1 MSVRAV
7 LFDMDGT
14 LLDQAAASAAAGAAF
29 VARVRPDLP
38 VAEAMEL
45 WSDADHDGY
54 QRFLAGELSF
64 QDRRRYGVR
73 GLVPALVAA
82 PDHEVDAAFAGY
94 LADCRARWSAYP
106 DARPALAA
114 VLDMGLRVAVISNN
128 SLEQTLEKAD
138 VIGLWAEL
146 TPVIA
151 SEDVGAAK
159 PDPRIFLAACAALA
173 CEPADTVMVG
183 DDLMADVLGAL
194 RAGLRATWLN
204 RDDPRTVEEALNL
217 STSPAPTIHTLAEL
231 TRVLR

>member
-14 LLDQAAASAAAGAAF
+14 LLDHAAASAAAGEAF

-54 QRFLAGELSF
+54 QRFLAGEMSF
-64 QDRRRYGVR
+64 QERRRYGVR
-73 GLVPALVAA
+73 GLVPALVHA
-82 PDHEVDAAFAGY
+82 PDQQVDETFAGY
-94 LADCRARWSAYP
+94 LADYQARWRAYP

-114 VLDMGLRVAVISNN
+114 VLDMGLRVAVVSNN
-128 SLEQTLEKAD
+128 SLEQTLQKAD
-138 VIGLWAEL
+138 VIGLWPEL
-146 TPVIA
+146 TPIVA
-151 SEDVGAAK
+151 SEEVGAAK
-159 PDPRIFLAACAALA
+159 PDPRIFLAACEAID
-173 CEPADTVMVG
+173 CPPADTVMVG

-204 RDDPRTVEEALNL
+204 RDDPRTVEESLNL
-217 STSPAPTIHTLAEL
+217 STSPAPTIHSLTEL
-231 TRVLR
+231 TRVLS